1 MVCFVLHITQPL
13 GNRECNNVAL
23 ERRIQ
28 HLAHHCNAQLSAS
41 IQVGRTKEY
50 EVKLCDHDT
59 VAFLRDF
66 PIPFAV
72 NKIDVLHSNYNLYTH
87 RKHHSP
93 PQIPL
98 LKDIYWLAKSTER
111 WRTPISNE
119 LYQTK

>member
-13 GNRECNNVAL
+13 KDRECSNVAL

-28 HLAHHCNAQLSAS
+28 HLARHCNAHLSAS
-41 IQVGRTKEY
+41 IEVGRTKEY
-50 EVKLCDHDT
+50 EVKVCDEDT

-72 NKIDVLHSNYNLYTH
+72 NKIDVLHSKYNLYTH
-87 RKHHSP
+87 RQHHSP

-111 WRTPISNE
+111 WHTPISNE
-119 LYQTK
+119 LYHTK